1 MENELKDKNP
11 EPQNCWDFWDC
22 PKEVRDECPA
32 YKTNSGRECFFVAEN
47 FCPRLR
53 KKEVEHC
60 WQCPWYQK
68 IKPELNK
75 HSHQKE

>member
-1 MENELKDKNP
+1 M

-53 KKEVEHC
+53 KKEGRKLSIAGNVHGIR
-60 WQCPWYQK
+60 K
-68 IKPELNK
+68 
-75 HSHQKE
+75 